1 MQPYVCHYVTLGR
14 YNIMKKRGRPSLS
27 NLTPQRIKW
36 AIESTQSM
44 RQAADYLNVSY
55 NAFSK
60 YAKQYDLWA
69 PRTSSKGIRRSHS
82 GRLTHDIGKIL
93 RGEHPSPFRES
104 TLLMKGIREGY
115 FKACCSNCN
124 ADYTHITGK
133 KLPPLIIDFL
143 DTNPQNTKQENIRV
157 LCFNCVYEL
166 HHTPKGW
173 YRHRDNPIVQ
183 AYDDVPPKVIQA
195 EPDVP
200 QGNIE
205 PKSEDLEFIP
215 FENFQKMLGN
225 D

>member
-1 MQPYVCHYVTLGR
+1 MSHQGIEVMG
-14 YNIMKKRGRPSLS
+14 KRGRPPAR
-27 NLTPQRIKW
+27 NLTPQNIKW

-55 NAFSK
+55 NSFRK
-60 YAKQYDLWA
+60 YAEMYELWN
-69 PRTSSKGIRRSHS
+69 PRKSSKGIRRSHS

-93 RGEHPSPFRES
+93 RGEHPSPYRES

-115 FKACCSNCN
+115 FNACCSNCN
-124 ADYTHITGK
+124 ADYTHIHGK

-173 YRHRDNPIVQ
+173 YRHRDNPIVK
-183 AYDDVPPKVIQA
+183 AYDDVPPKVQA
-195 EPDVP
+195 EPEVSQDD
-200 QGNIE
+200 E
-205 PKSEDLEFIP
+205 LEFIP
-215 FENFQKMLGN
+215 FENFQKMLDN
-225 D
+225 

>member
-1 MQPYVCHYVTLGR
+1 MGS
-14 YNIMKKRGRPSLS
+14 RGRPPAR
-27 NLTPQRIKW
+27 NLTPKNIKW

-55 NAFSK
+55 NSFRK
-60 YAKQYDLWA
+60 YAEMYDLWS
-69 PRTSSKGIRRSHS
+69 PRKSSKGIRRSHS

-93 RGEHPSPFRES
+93 RGEHPSPYRES

-115 FKACCSNCN
+115 FEACCSNCN
-124 ADYTHITGK
+124 ADYTHISGK

-173 YRHRDNPIVQ
+173 YRHRDNPIVK
-183 AYDDVPPKVIQA
+183 AYDDVPPKVDQA

-205 PKSEDLEFIP
+205 PKKEDLEFIP
-215 FENFQKMLGN
+215 FENFQKMLDN
-225 D
+225 EEKA

>member
-1 MQPYVCHYVTLGR
+1 
-14 YNIMKKRGRPSLS
+14 MKKRGRPSLS

-124 ADYTHITGK
+124 ADYSHLSLIHI
-133 KLPPLIIDFL
+133 
-143 DTNPQNTKQENIRV
+143 
-157 LCFNCVYEL
+157 
-166 HHTPKGW
+166 
-173 YRHRDNPIVQ
+173 
-183 AYDDVPPKVIQA
+183 
-195 EPDVP
+195 
-200 QGNIE
+200 
-205 PKSEDLEFIP
+205 
-215 FENFQKMLGN
+215 
-225 D
+225 